1 MKRGK
6 IVTHYSVVP
15 LSSGG
20 LQLEWY
26 RNGVDLEV
34 VFDRGEQPFFYCR
47 NRVTGEE
54 CEHPLPANRV
64 LLISIIANL
73 E

>member
-1 MKRGK
+1 M
-6 IVTHYSVVP
+6 P

-20 LQLEWY
+20 LQLEWH
-26 RNGVDLEV
+26 RNGIDLEV

-47 NRVTGEE
+47 NRVNGEE
-54 CEHPLPANRV
+54 SEHSLPEDAA
-64 LLISIIANL
+64 LLKSIIANL